1 MNFLLSK
8 NIPRYQDNQDHRDG
22 KSAKGDSK
30 KDDPELLKPIHA
42 EREDLGAST
51 NFKERKLGILG
62 MSTLALAGL
71 MALASPLLALAI
83 AFPVLHWRFSKP
95 PQPPPQ
101 KEDDLDI
108 ENRQRRIDDLGSAI
122 DNAQSKENFLYPKS
136 PIPSKS
142 AQPLKPILKKSP
154 APQEASQQI
163 DALDLASQSPVTA
176 FASPSLPPRSN
187 SNIEGLDLASPPS
200 LPSFK
205 SKDALRRDLDGV
217 AGDLST
223 SSPPPPAK
231 PPKQIKQVRFG
242 PDQVNGI

>member
-95 PQPPPQ
+95 PQQPPQ

-108 ENRQRRIDDLGSAI
+108 ENRQRRINELRSAI
-122 DNAQSKENFLYPKS
+122 DKAQSKENLLDPK
-136 PIPSKS
+136 PPMPSKPQ
-142 AQPLKPILKKSP
+142 QPLKSILKKSP
-154 APQEASQQI
+154 ASQRI
-163 DALDLASQSPVTA
+163 
-176 FASPSLPPRSN
+176 
-187 SNIEGLDLASPPS
+187 
-200 LPSFK
+200 
-205 SKDALRRDLDGV
+205 DALRRDLGGV
-217 AGDLST
+217 TEGLSA
-223 SSPPPPAK
+223 SSSPPPAK
-231 PPKQIKQVRFG
+231 PTKQKKEVRFG
-242 PDQVNGI
+242 PNTERQF